1 MVTRRPRGP
10 YAKGTAKREEILDR
24 AVEAF
29 GKTGY
34 HATSMREIAAAC
46 NLSQAGLLHHFPNKE
61 SLLLAIVDMRETR
74 QFDSRPLEQLP
85 PKDSKERYLRQVEV
99 NQEQEALTRLW
110 ANLVGEAT
118 DPAHPT
124 HEYFKNR
131 YRLSRKNFENVL
143 AQMNGRTSP
152 NKEDKLKAQLFIAMW
167 DGLQNQW
174 LLDDDFDMKPAFK
187 YALEMF
193 SQYSDKSQKQTSE
206 K

>member
-1 MVTRRPRGP
+1 MVTRKPRGP

-61 SLLLAIVDMRETR
+61 ALLLAIVDMRETR
-74 QFDSRPLEQLP
+74 QFDNRPLEELS
-85 PKDSKERYLRQVEV
+85 PKGSAERYLRQVEI
-99 NQEQEALTRLW
+99 NQQQEALTRLW

-124 HEYFKNR
+124 HEYFKQR
-131 YRLSRKNFENVL
+131 YRTSRENFEVVS
-143 AQMNGRTSP
+143 AQMNGRKTP

-174 LLDDDFDMKPAFK
+174 LIDEEFDMKPAFA

-193 SQYSDKSQKQTSE
+193 SKYSKS
-206 K
+206 